1 MKKAEIT
8 AFLSLIF
15 ILLVTFTGS
24 ILEATSLEIS
34 KNLRRA
40 DAVRAMECIFA
51 EYQKE
56 LLEEYDVFAFDAGY
70 EGGIYSED
78 MITERLEY
86 YDFVNSDS
94 KIERVEFLTDHGA
107 RGFQEQVSRY
117 MEHKYGLDY
126 IKEEL
131 GMTDFWEDQKEVI
144 KDYKKED
151 FENLFPETDGE
162 TSIEDES
169 LLHLNELVKT
179 PLLELVLPENK
190 RVSEKKLPVEDL
202 PSKRKLN
209 EGHGSFTDEE
219 EELTIV
225 DRLLFGEYILEHFS
239 SAIDETGNVI
249 DYEIEYIIAGKESD
263 RENLRSVMNQLMA
276 IRFVPNYA
284 FLKGSAEKRI
294 EAQAL
299 ALTLSTVMAM
309 PAAVEA
315 FTQGILLVWAFGESV
330 VDIRALLN
338 GKSVP
343 LAKKDSNWQ
352 LSISGLLKLGDK
364 GDAYDGTHSESGLDY
379 KDYLRMLLFLEKR
392 VNIAVRSLDLVE
404 ENLRQIHGLTFFRT
418 DLCVTKMEI
427 ESECMFRR
435 GITYTFPTYFGY
447 Q

>member
-24 ILEATSLEIS
+24 VLEAASLEVS

-70 EGGIYSED
+70 ESGTYSED
-78 MITERLEY
+78 MIKERLEY
-86 YDFVNSDS
+86 YGLENTDN
-94 KIERVEFLTDHGA
+94 KIERIEFLTDHGA
-107 RGFQEQVSRY
+107 RGFQQQVSYY
-117 MEHKYGLDY
+117 MEHKYGLDF

-131 GMTDFWEDQKEVI
+131 GMTDFWEKQKEVI

-151 FENLFPETDGE
+151 FENLFPETDSE
-162 TSIEDES
+162 ASTEDES
-169 LLHLNELVKT
+169 LLHLNKLVKT
-179 PLLELVLPENK
+179 PLLELVMPK
-190 RVSEKKLPVEDL
+190 DKSVSEKKLSLGDL
-202 PSKRKLN
+202 PSERKLN
-209 EGHGSFTDEE
+209 EGYGSFADEE
-219 EELTIV
+219 KELTIV

-239 SAIDETGNVI
+239 SAIDEAGNVI
-249 DYEIEYIIAGKESD
+249 NYEIEYIIAGKESD
-263 RENLRSVMNQLMA
+263 RENLRSVVNQLMA

-284 FLKGSAEKRI
+284 FLQGSAEKRT

-309 PAAVEA
+309 PAAMEA
-315 FTQGILLVWAFGESV
+315 FTQGILLAWAFGESI

-343 LAKKDSNWQ
+343 LAKKESNWQ

-364 GDAYDGTHSESGLDY
+364 GDAYDGTDRKSGLDY
-379 KDYLRMLLFLEKR
+379 KDYLRMLLFLEKKE
-392 VNIAVRSLDLVE
+392 NIAVRSLDLVE
-404 ENLRQIHGLTFFRT
+404 KNLRQIHGLTFFRV

>member
-24 ILEATSLEIS
+24 VLEAASLEVS

-70 EGGIYSED
+70 ESGIYSEE
-78 MITERLEY
+78 MIKERLEY
-86 YDFVNSDS
+86 YGLVNADS
-94 KIERVEFLTDHGA
+94 RIERIEFLTDYGA
-107 RGFQEQVSRY
+107 KGFQEQVSRY
-117 MEHKYGLDY
+117 MEHKYGLDF
-126 IKEEL
+126 IKDEL
-131 GMTDFWEDQKEVI
+131 GMTDFWEDQKEII

-151 FENLFPETDGE
+151 FENLFPETEGA

-169 LLHLNELVKT
+169 LLHLNELVNT
-179 PLLELVLPENK
+179 PLLELVMPEDK
-190 RVSEKKLPVEDL
+190 RVSEKKLSLGDL
-202 PSKRKLN
+202 PSQRKLN
-209 EGHGSFTDEE
+209 EGYGSFADEE
-219 EELTIV
+219 KELTIV

-239 SAIDETGNVI
+239 SAINETGNVI
-249 DYEIEYIIAGKESD
+249 NYEIEYIIAGKESD
-263 RENLRSVMNQLMA
+263 RENLRSVVNQLMA
-276 IRFVPNYA
+276 MRFVPNYA
-284 FLKGSAEKRI
+284 FLKGSAEKRV
-294 EAQAL
+294 EAEAL

-338 GKSVP
+338 GKAVP

-364 GDAYDGTHSESGLDY
+364 GDAYDGTDSKSGMDY
-379 KDYLRMLLFLEKR
+379 KEYLRILLFLEKEEN
-392 VNIAVRSLDLVE
+392 VAVRNLDLVE
-404 ENLRQIHGLTFFRT
+404 VNLRQIHGLEFFRA
-418 DLCVTKMEI
+418 DLCVTKIEI